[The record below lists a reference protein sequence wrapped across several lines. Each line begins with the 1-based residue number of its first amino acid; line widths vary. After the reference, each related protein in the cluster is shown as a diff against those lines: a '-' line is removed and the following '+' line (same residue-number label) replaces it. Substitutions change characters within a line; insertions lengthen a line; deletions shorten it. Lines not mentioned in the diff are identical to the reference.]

1 MKKLSAT
8 ATIPLWDL
16 WNREKLEIKKEE
28 VGPTVWARG
37 WQMNPQAK
45 TVNQIY
51 YNFSYLNLT
60 SPVECR
66 KEGEIEEAKS
76 VELDTNLPVIISPD
90 FNIGE
95 VDMMCWNILQ
105 VRDGIIRV
113 IDEIPLNQV
122 SVYNAMLAF
131 VDRIEASSKHII
143 VYGDP
148 SGWSKQPNEG
158 RCCFDVI
165 QEVLQRRAQSFELKI
180 VKSWVGATVGH
191 GEGKYIN
198 PKPPHRLAR
207 HEAVNAKLKNPW
219 TKQPE
224 LFIDLAK
231 KLPQEKFTMIC
242 PPAESN
248 LSYFKKVRV
257 EAQKVKNLTFIKQ
270 VPFKK
275 IDSYFKQAKVF
286 ISTSLTEGFP
296 NTFIQAGKNMTP
308 IISFKVNPDKIII
321 NYQLGFCAMGKKDLL
336 SASLKKILTNQK
348 LWLKFSINAYQY
360 VLNHHNLKKTVKSY
374 KEIFLQ

>member
-1 MKKLSAT
+1 MKKLSTT

-224 LFIDLAK
+224 LFINADTCPILQSAFLMAEYTPGTQRTSDNEPRIGHATAGLGSFISK
-231 KLPQEKFTMIC
+231 EFSIEKEDSKPDEPRHLTMDDQIWLEV
-242 PPAESN
+242 A
-248 LSYFKKVRV
+248 
-257 EAQKVKNLTFIKQ
+257 
-270 VPFKK
+270 
-275 IDSYFKQAKVF
+275 QAKA
-286 ISTSLTEGFP
+286 E
-296 NTFIQAGKNMTP
+296 
-308 IISFKVNPDKIII
+308 
-321 NYQLGFCAMGKKDLL
+321 KKGM
-336 SASLKKILTNQK
+336 N
-348 LWLKFSINAYQY
+348 W
-360 VLNHHNLKKTVKSY
+360 
-374 KEIFLQ
+374 E